1 MSARRG
7 SARGKPAPQLEQVVV
22 SLNLGGRNLNPLE
35 FVLAGD
41 DSQVARQATELRLR
55 AQDAMVD
62 AAHGPAAMAPAEVA
76 AVSAI
81 LESIYCGED
90 RSR

>member
-41 DSQVARQATELRLR
+41 DSQVRTRLNNIADAREKKRKNNI
-55 AQDAMVD
+55 
-62 AAHGPAAMAPAEVA
+62 E
-76 AVSAI
+76 
-81 LESIYCGED
+81 
-90 RSR
+90 